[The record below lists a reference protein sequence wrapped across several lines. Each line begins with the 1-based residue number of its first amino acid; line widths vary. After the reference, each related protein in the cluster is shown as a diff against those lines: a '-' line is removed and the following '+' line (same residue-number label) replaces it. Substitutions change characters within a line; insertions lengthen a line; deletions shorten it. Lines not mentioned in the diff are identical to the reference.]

1 MDSSLLS
8 LRPCYGNYKG
18 LRLMP
23 DRPLPKFSYK
33 DGIYDLTNAYYSEM
47 IPRIY
52 QREKPTEFN
61 FEYDDSYY
69 QEPEYQNEEVYE
81 ERYIPSPVPEI
92 HSDSDDSDEWTE
104 T

>member
-1 MDSSLLS
+1 MDINSMS

-18 LRLMP
+18 LGLMP

-52 QREKPTEFN
+52 QRDKPKDFN

-69 QEPEYQNEEVYE
+69 QEPEYRNEEVYE